1 MGWPAVIV
9 NEMYNVKAY
18 LGTSKPADQP
28 QTPAVV
34 APLMPT
40 APTTLA
46 ATSLA
51 PQPGLDVSVV
61 SPNVLKRN
69 TFLQDVKKG
78 LVEKL
83 MFITKLKQFFAIQ
96 CLEQV
101 KWNYEAALNL
111 YYEAEVSVDHQMIMA
126 Y

>member
-18 LGTSKPADQP
+18 LGSSKPADQA
-28 QTPAVV
+28 QTTVPPPMMPAV
-34 APLMPT
+34 
-40 APTTLA
+40 PTTLA

-51 PQPGLDVSVV
+51 PQPGLDVSWTG
-61 SPNVLKRN
+61 PRRWPILMN
-69 TFLQDVKKG
+69 TVQDMKKG

-83 MFITKLKQFFAIQ
+83 VFITKLKQFFAIQ

-111 YYEAEVSVDHQMIMA
+111 YYEAEVSINH
-126 Y
+126 